1 MFKNKG
7 YFIETVVYQII
18 WIITSSVISIGVFEC
33 IDIAVYNSLSS
44 KRFNSLHSAYFR
56 FGRYGIIIFF
66 LLLMIC
72 GLFYIQKRRHDKY
85 NRYIR
90 AGFLYLTREGNDLI
104 DFHESLSLER
114 EMFVE
119 LKNYNSELMDKY
131 EREYQ
136 EKTDLLTYLAHD
148 IKTPIANMVGY
159 ITLLNEEEEISEQNR
174 SKFINIIYENIQ
186 YLNQLTEEFFS
197 YLKFSLNDIPLNLIT
212 FNIGIFF
219 KQWEDEKRIIIKN
232 HKLKLKIA
240 EKDCI
245 DVKMDPQLVLR
256 ILENLTTN
264 AINYSSDGSEIE
276 VNVEIAKDILNIGI
290 INTIKSDV
298 IINWDMVKTKFY
310 RGDLSRRRGES
321 GSGLGLTI
329 VNEIVNHL
337 GGDFEINESNGKV
350 FANVMLPCKK

>member
-7 YFIETVVYQII
+7 YFIETVVYQVI
-18 WIITSSVISIGVFEC
+18 WIIASSVISMIIYEGLDT
-33 IDIAVYNSLSS
+33 IVYKNISGNQ
-44 KRFNSLHSAYFR
+44 FNGLYSAYFS
-56 FGRYGIIIFF
+56 FGRYGIIVM
-66 LLLMIC
+66 LLLIIIC
-72 GLFYIQKRRHDKY
+72 GTFYIQKKRFDKY
-85 NRYIR
+85 NQYIES
-90 AGFLYLTREGNDLI
+90 GLMYLTQECNELLE
-104 DFHESLSLER
+104 FHESLSAER
-114 EMFVE
+114 DVFIE
-119 LKNYNSELMDKY
+119 LRNYNKELEEKY
-131 EREYQ
+131 EKEYQ

-148 IKTPIANMVGY
+148 IKTPIANMMGY
-159 ITLLNEEEEISEQNR
+159 IVLLNEEKDISEQNR
-174 SKFINIIYENIQ
+174 TKFINIIYENVK

-197 YLKFSLNDIPLNLIT
+197 YLKFSLNDIPVNLTT

-219 KQWEDEKRIIIKN
+219 RQWEDEKRIITKN
-232 HKLKLKIA
+232 HKLKLKVA
-240 EKDCI
+240 EKDFI
-245 DVKMDPQLVLR
+245 DVQMDAQLLLR
-256 ILENLTTN
+256 ILDNLTTN
-264 AINYSSDGSEIE
+264 AINYSSDDSEIE

-337 GGDFEINESNGKV
+337 GGNFEINESDGKV

>member
-18 WIITSSVISIGVFEC
+18 WIITSFVISIGVFEC

-44 KRFNSLHSAYFR
+44 KRFNSLQSAYFGL
-56 FGRYGIIIFF
+56 GRYGIIIFF
-66 LLLMIC
+66 LLLIIC
-72 GLFYIQKRRHDKY
+72 GIFYIQKRRYDKY

-90 AGFLYLTREGNDLI
+90 SGFLYLTRECNDLI

-114 EMFVE
+114 DVFVE
-119 LKNYNSELMDKY
+119 LRNYNNELMDKY

-159 ITLLNEEEEISEQNR
+159 ITLLNEEKEISEQSK
-174 SKFINIIYENIQ
+174 SKFINIIYENVQ

-256 ILENLTTN
+256 ILDNLTTN
-264 AINYSSDGSEIE
+264 AINYSSDDSEIE

-337 GGDFEINESNGKV
+337 GGNFEINESDGKV

>member
-1 MFKNKG
+1 
-7 YFIETVVYQII
+7 
-18 WIITSSVISIGVFEC
+18 
-33 IDIAVYNSLSS
+33 
-44 KRFNSLHSAYFR
+44 
-56 FGRYGIIIFF
+56 
-66 LLLMIC
+66 
-72 GLFYIQKRRHDKY
+72 
-85 NRYIR
+85 
-90 AGFLYLTREGNDLI
+90 
-104 DFHESLSLER
+104 
-114 EMFVE
+114 
-119 LKNYNSELMDKY
+119 MDKY

-159 ITLLNEEEEISEQNR
+159 ITLLNEEKEISEQSK
-174 SKFINIIYENIQ
+174 SKFINIIYENVQ

-219 KQWEDEKRIIIKN
+219 KQWEDEKRIIIKH

-245 DVKMDPQLVLR
+245 DVKMDPQLLLR
-256 ILENLTTN
+256 ILDNLTTN

-310 RGDLSRRRGES
+310 RGDLSRRRGGN

-329 VNEIVNHL
+329 VNELVNHL
-337 GGDFEINESNGKV
+337 GGDFEINESSGKV
-350 FANVMLPCKK
+350 FANVKLPYKK